1 MISNTTKVVN
11 NKFQVT
17 FNFAPKDI
25 VHSRTNSKGTYTAT
39 HKGGGTTKRK
49 GIWEGIEIIDVQT
62 KIGSNA

>member
-1 MISNTTKVVN
+1 MVTHLFFYIKQGGDKMISNTTKVVN

-39 HKGGGTTKRK
+39 HKGGGTTQRK
-49 GIWEGIEIIDVQT
+49 GI
-62 KIGSNA
+62 